1 MELNSSS
8 YHTLDYTYPE
18 HHSDSS
24 LIFDVF
30 YYGVAIPVSY
40 VGNLFTYIIVCKLLK
55 YRDSTSDV
63 LVGGLALNDVL
74 TAIIVFTPGLI
85 SAARGKYF
93 GDRRMC
99 EFSAVTTVWY
109 IYTTFA
115 MIVLINAERW
125 LAITKPFFYKAL
137 NVTGFKLKAIM
148 TVQGFFCLLLAST
161 PLLRYPVALKPG
173 WYCALVHLTHVHIP
187 APSAAS
193 SAAISNYNATTI
205 TTNTT
210 TTTTII
216 PADLVN
222 SEAMISEVDP
232 VTETIYIKLIY
243 LVLGMAI
250 LVWCNSSIAFTLKNR
265 PFGDSASR
273 EMDRKFARIMGVV
286 ACLFL
291 LTWLPNVAAQAAC
304 LAKSRVCQKFE
315 FWAMR
320 IVNVGVAVNP
330 VVYGVM
336 KTTYRRGYIY
346 LARVTLHYLTFTL
359 IPLPP
364 YGEEIFDL
372 RERPPSRGHSGR
384 SRSISVTS
392 NNNNPNINK
401 RRLTNE
407 TTDGPA
413 DCKEKIEYV
422 GQSESCALQKK
433 EETLGEKTAERKEEY
448 HIENET
454 GTEEIMCVKQD
465 TAAANVT
472 DSELNL
478 AETKAGHTP
487 IFSTDESEECA
498 LRQDDLRAK
507 PCHKNSV
514 TKRGNKNITELDSAD
529 FNNDQSAT
537 ASILSEVSIQD
548 TSEAQAGLMSLA

>member
-173 WYCALVHLTHVHIP
+173 WYCAL
-187 APSAAS
+187 
-193 SAAISNYNATTI
+193 
-205 TTNTT
+205 
-210 TTTTII
+210 
-216 PADLVN
+216 
-222 SEAMISEVDP
+222 VDP